1 MSRTLAPVAA
11 LLMSVTLLLL
21 GHGLFGTLL
30 PVRAQIE
37 AFPTQ
42 IIGLLGSLYF
52 LGFGAGCLLGPYV
65 IQRVGHI
72 RAFAALAALLVALP
86 LIHALFPVVII
97 WSILRV
103 LAGLCLAGLYTAIE
117 SWLNQAA
124 ENEQRGTVLSIY
136 IVINLMAM
144 TGGQLLLSLG
154 SPAGYEL
161 FSLIA
166 ILITLAVVPLALTR
180 STAPVPPVSFRLRLL
195 RLYRL
200 SPVGMLG
207 CLMVGVTNGAFWT
220 VAPAYVTALG
230 QDSDAVATFMA
241 TAVFAGA
248 LAQWPLGRLSDVIDR
263 RYVILG
269 GCMVAAVAG
278 FGFYFSPYLSVP
290 ALVLAALFGAS
301 ALSAYALC
309 IAHANDFIAPE
320 DAVEA
325 SAGLLLTYAAGAV
338 VGPLVATAAMEQLG
352 PHGLFATTAVAHT
365 LFALFVLYRMSRRAA
380 VPAEE
385 REHFVLMEPR
395 TSAVVFEL
403 DPRSETTAP
412 EVVEQQAA
420 EQLLEDDL
428 PLSEG
433 KSETA

>member
-1 MSRTLAPVAA
+1 M
-11 LLMSVTLLLL
+11 LLC
-21 GHGLFGTLL
+21 G
-30 PVRAQIE
+30 R
-37 AFPTQ
+37 
-42 IIGLLGSLYF
+42 
-52 LGFGAGCLLGPYV
+52 
-65 IQRVGHI
+65 
-72 RAFAALAALLVALP
+72 LV
-86 LIHALFPVVII
+86 
-97 WSILRV
+97 
-103 LAGLCLAGLYTAIE
+103 C
-117 SWLNQAA
+117 
-124 ENEQRGTVLSIY
+124 
-136 IVINLMAM
+136 
-144 TGGQLLLSLG
+144 
-154 SPAGYEL
+154 
-161 FSLIA
+161 
-166 ILITLAVVPLALTR
+166 
-180 STAPVPPVSFRLRLL
+180 
-195 RLYRL
+195 L
-200 SPVGMLG
+200 SPVELIC
-207 CLMVGVTNGAFWT
+207 CLRVVDTYGAFRT
-220 VAPAYVTALG
+220 VAPAYVTSLG
-230 QDSDAVATFMA
+230 QSADDVATFMA

-385 REHFVLMEPR
+385 IGRAHV
-395 TSAVVFEL
+395 
-403 DPRSETTAP
+403 
-412 EVVEQQAA
+412 
-420 EQLLEDDL
+420 
-428 PLSEG
+428 
-433 KSETA
+433 